1 MTTSHF
7 SHCLDFSPRIA
18 PALDRPWTIGLGLV
32 ALGLGLVALGLAQPS
47 VQLLFNSRHVGS

>member
-32 ALGLGLVALGLAQPS
+32 ALGLAQPF